1 VQLLYVVYMGVTYR
15 KVCANTMFRDVE
27 EADSIRGLWKD
38 GWDCGYFTP
47 VSLLRM
53 ANIVNTK
60 KYRYLELKK
69 REIRVRRG
77 GQEAAV
83 TGGYKIP

>member
-1 VQLLYVVYMGVTYR
+1 VRAESRATVVCCANGVTYR

-27 EADSIRGLWKD
+27 EADSMRGLWKD

-53 ANIVNTK
+53 ANIVKTK
-60 KYRYLELKK
+60 
-69 REIRVRRG
+69 
-77 GQEAAV
+77 
-83 TGGYKIP
+83 